1 MGILSAIG
9 RSIFGESNESLATRL
24 ASENPFLLKLV
35 KEFVTLDN
43 GKKIEVLSIQVRG
56 VLNSGIQGVDQENV
70 YLGSTLHS
78 TDSDLNPY
86 SSDDPEW
93 APVICAIEDLQ
104 SEEYPFFNHVS
115 DALTAQF
122 GLCGGW
128 DEWVRLIAVPLASL
142 TFNRKGSLSIKLNIR
157 AVYSIS
163 GHVTDLTTRH
173 HLTYVNTESGYL
185 DSIEQRERGK
195 ELAVSLAVLVA
206 GIDGVRD
213 AVEAEI
219 ITGFVR
225 RQIALIDDE
234 DDQAKTK
241 KLMNDAVIRE
251 HALNS
256 HADIR
261 RRGFEL
267 ADEAA
272 DFDSD
277 IKFQIMELLLDVAGA
292 DDVAAKHE
300 TDFLNDLAHR
310 IGLDL
315 DEYKNMRDKALP
327 ISIYETNSDYS
338 GGQIEGMLGI
348 TAAMSVAEKK
358 SQLSK
363 EYRKWNALK
372 NSSDP
377 IKSKQAKDMVQAI
390 GELRKSL

>member
-9 RSIFGESNESLATRL
+9 RGIFGESNESKATRM
-24 ASENPFLLKLV
+24 ASENPFQLKLV
-35 KEFVTLDN
+35 KEFVTLDD
-43 GKKIEVLSIQVRG
+43 GKKIEVLSVRVRG
-56 VLNSGIQGVDQENV
+56 ILNSGIQGVAQEDV
-70 YLGSTLHS
+70 YLASTLYS
-78 TDSDLNPY
+78 F
-86 SSDDPEW
+86 SSDEPEE

-104 SEEYPFFNHVS
+104 SSKYPFFSHVS
-115 DALTAQF
+115 DALTAHY

-142 TFNRKGSLSIKLNIR
+142 TFNRKGSLTIKLSIR
-157 AVYSIS
+157 AGYSSS
-163 GHVTDLTTRH
+163 GYVTDRTATLV
-173 HLTYVNTESGYL
+173 YVNTASGYL

-213 AVEAEI
+213 AAEAEI

-225 RQIALIDDE
+225 KQISSIDDE
-234 DDQAKTK
+234 DDQARTK
-241 KLMNDAVIRE
+241 KLMNDAVIRA
-251 HALNS
+251 HTLKS

-267 ADEAA
+267 AGEAA
-272 DFDSD
+272 GFDSD

-310 IGLDL
+310 MGLDL

-327 ISIYETNSDYS
+327 ISIYETNSNDS
-338 GGQIEGMLGI
+338 GEQIEGMLGI
-348 TAAMSVAEKK
+348 TAAMSVTEKK

-377 IKSKQAKDMVQAI
+377 VKSKQAKDMVKAI
-390 GELRKSL
+390 GELRKCL